1 MHNKFSGAPQYAS
14 RTNEI
19 TLLLSPDFLRSMVSF
34 ARRRLADDASAQD
47 AVQETILA
55 LLRGHSDFRGESSFS
70 NYAFAVLRH
79 KVVDVIRERV
89 RFVRPA
95 WIHQDENEIDSFDP
109 TAAPPALGY
118 VAPARID
125 KESHIDIIALKRALS
140 LALQS
145 LSCRSRQIIMLREWF
160 GFGLDEIS
168 RRFDITPGNASV
180 ILSRAK
186 RQLRASLSGQGYG
199 PQIRNEAQHV

>member
-1 MHNKFSGAPQYAS
+1 MHKKFSGAPQFAS
-14 RTNEI
+14 PTNGI

-55 LLRGHSDFRGESSFS
+55 LLRGRSDFRGESSFS

-89 RFVRPA
+89 RFVRLA

-109 TAAPPALGY
+109 AVAPPASRY
-118 VAPARID
+118 AVPARID
-125 KESHIDIIALKRALS
+125 KEAHVDTMALKQALS

-145 LSCRSRQIIMLREWF
+145 LSSRSRQIIMLREWF

-168 RRFDITPGNASV
+168 RRFDITPGNASA

-186 RQLRASLSGQGYG
+186 QQLRTRLSGQGYG
-199 PQIRNEAQHV
+199 PQIQNEAQHV

>member
-109 TAAPPALGY
+109 T

-125 KESHIDIIALKRALS
+125 KESHIDTIALKQALS

-168 RRFDITPGNASV
+168 RRFGITPGNASV

-186 RQLRASLSGQGYG
+186 QQLRASLSGQGYG